1 MHSLGSDATCNLSYT
16 NVVSKKVQYQPPK
29 CRGVEV
35 LTTGKWKYSSKVVNA
50 LEDIRPSVIIK
61 NYYCER
67 DNKKASKKSEHRL
80 AVQLK
85 P

>member
-50 LEDIRPSVIIK
+50 LEDI
-61 NYYCER
+61 
-67 DNKKASKKSEHRL
+67 
-80 AVQLK
+80 
-85 P
+85 